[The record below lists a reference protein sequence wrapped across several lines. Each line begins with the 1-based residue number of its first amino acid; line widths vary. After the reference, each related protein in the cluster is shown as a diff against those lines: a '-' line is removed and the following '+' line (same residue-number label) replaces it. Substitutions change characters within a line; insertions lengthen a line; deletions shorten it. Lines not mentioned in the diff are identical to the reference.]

1 MTIGGPQG
9 RDGGEGTVGAMPEI
23 KELAEKTLS

>member
-1 MTIGGPQG
+1 MGGPPG
-9 RDGGEGTVGAMPEI
+9 RDGGEGTVGAMLKI